1 MYDFENKDLKEF
13 NQLTGDQMK
22 MVIDGMAE
30 NLTDIY
36 TDCLGWHSAYNST
49 LDIFSSVYRVKS
61 EPYSLEDALSDAASI
76 CARRPSQVTTKE
88 NAEYMNIIRKLSA
101 SLEASK

>member
-1 MYDFENKDLKEF
+1 MYDFENKDKIPFKDLTGEQMKIVVNAEF
-13 NQLTGDQMK
+13 NSIETTALDGGYCRKANDQFYP
-22 MVIDGMAE
+22 D
-30 NLTDIY
+30 
-36 TDCLGWHSAYNST
+36 
-49 LDIFSSVYRVKS
+49 SVYRVKS